1 MHKIKNYIANRRN
14 SMRKNSRRMISL
26 VMCFLCTAALTACQQ
41 SGIFTNNDENGNAY
55 TLSDQITL
63 SSTVLRSVN
72 PITSQDNDF
81 YHISKLVYDSLVEL
95 DDTLAPQPS
104 LASDWSVDQASR
116 SVTFTLKSG
125 VKFSD
130 GSSLSAKDVVF
141 SFNACKDAGTSP
153 YKHNV
158 QYITKAEASGDSKV
172 TFRFSSATNIS
183 LADFVFPIVSS
194 SQFSSKKAF
203 LDDTEEAVVGTG
215 RYMITSVDL
224 KQQLK
229 LEANPNYYGQKP
241 TNTVKVSVSPIETQ
255 YVGFVESGELSMII
269 ETAPDRD
276 DVSGNSKLSVTDF
289 TSNEFETLGF
299 NCASGACADPALR
312 RAIAYI
318 IDRDEIK
325 GAAYYNYGTK
335 SDDLYYPGYYGT
347 EIKNMYAP
355 DKDKVN
361 DNLKTAGYSD
371 TDGDSMLE
379 NADGAELTL
388 KLAVNTDNLSRKT
401 AAQLVA
407 SELLEYGINVT
418 ISEVA
423 SESFTS
429 AITSG
434 SYDMFIGGW
443 KVTEDY
449 DLRSFYHSSYGNP
462 ARYSNATLDGYLDE
476 MQSGLDAENMT
487 ATLEKAKKILE
498 DEVPYLC
505 LMYKTYSVVST
516 ADLEGIVAPRFDDY
530 YYACDDWKIRIY
542 KEDDTADQQDA
553 TLADGTDGNSQQ

>member
-1 MHKIKNYIANRRN
+1 
-14 SMRKNSRRMISL
+14 MRINSRKIISL
-26 VMCFLCTAALTACQQ
+26 VMCFLCTAALTACQK
-41 SGIFTNNDENGNAY
+41 SGIFINNDENGNAY

-63 SSTVLRSVN
+63 SSTVLRSVD
-72 PITSQDNDF
+72 PLTSQDNDF

-104 LASDWSVDQASR
+104 LATEWSVDSEGR

-130 GSSLSAKDVVF
+130 GSSLSPKDVVF
-141 SFNACKDAGTSP
+141 SYNICKNADTSP
-153 YKHNV
+153 YKHQV
-158 QYITKAEASGDSKV
+158 QNITKAEASGDNKV
-172 TFRFSSATNIS
+172 TFRFRSSDNIS
-183 LADFVFPIVSS
+183 LADFVFPVVSS
-194 SQFSSKKAF
+194 SQFSSQRDFINNTDKA
-203 LDDTEEAVVGTG
+203 VIGTG

-229 LEANPNYYGQKP
+229 LEANPNYYGEKP
-241 TNTVKVSVSPIETQ
+241 TNTIKVSVSPIQTQ
-255 YVGFVESGELSMII
+255 YVGFVESGELNMII

-276 DVSGNSKLSVTDF
+276 DVSGNGKLNVTDF

-318 IDRDEIK
+318 VDRDEIK

-347 EIKNMYAP
+347 EIKNTYKP
-355 DKDKVN
+355 DKDTAN
-361 DNLKTAGYSD
+361 ENLKTAGYSD

-388 KLAVNTDNLSRKT
+388 KLAVNADNVSRKT
-401 AAQLVA
+401 AAQLIA
-407 SELLEYGINVT
+407 SDLIEYGINVS

-429 AITSG
+429 AISSG
-434 SYDMFIGGW
+434 NYDMFIGGW

-449 DLRSFYHSSYGNP
+449 DLRSFYHSAYSNP
-462 ARYSNATLDGYLDE
+462 ARYSNTQLDGYLDL
-476 MQSGLDAENMT
+476 MQTGLDNDKMAE
-487 ATLEKAKKILE
+487 TLEKAKKIIE
-498 DEVPYLC
+498 DDMPYLC
-505 LMYKTYSVVST
+505 LMYRTYSVVYTS
-516 ADLEGIVAPRFDDY
+516 DLDGIVAPRFNDC
-530 YYACDDWKIRIY
+530 YYACDDWKIRVY
-542 KEDDTADQQDA
+542 QDNDDDEKQEDQ
-553 TLADGTDGNSQQ
+553 LADGTEGAAQQDQ

>member
-1 MHKIKNYIANRRN
+1 MCT
-14 SMRKNSRRMISL
+14 NSRRIISI
-26 VMCFLCTAALTACQQ
+26 VMCFLCTAALTACQK
-41 SGIFTNNDENGNAY
+41 SGIFINNDENGKSY

-63 SSTVLRSVN
+63 SSTVLRSID
-72 PITSQDNDF
+72 PLTSQDNDF

-104 LASDWSVDQASR
+104 LAAEWSVDTESR
-116 SVTFTLKSG
+116 SVTFTLRSG

-130 GSSLSAKDVVF
+130 GTSLSSKDVVY
-141 SFNACKDAGTSP
+141 SFNVCKDADTSP
-153 YKHNV
+153 YKHQV
-158 QYITKAEASGDSKV
+158 QYITKAETSGDDKV

-203 LDDTEEAVVGTG
+203 LDNTEEAVIGTG
-215 RYMITSVDL
+215 RYMITSADI
-224 KQQLK
+224 KQQLT

-241 TNTVKVSVSPIETQ
+241 TNTIKISISPIETQ
-255 YVGFVESGELSMII
+255 YVGFVESGELSMIV
-269 ETAPDRD
+269 ETASDRD
-276 DVSGNSKLSVTDF
+276 DVSGNSKLKVTDL

-312 RAIAYI
+312 RAVAYI
-318 IDRDEIK
+318 INRDEIK

-355 DKDKVN
+355 DKEKAE

-371 TDGDSMLE
+371 TDGDGILE
-379 NADGAELTL
+379 NADGNELTL
-388 KLAVNTDNLSRKT
+388 KLAINAGNDSRKT
-401 AAQLVA
+401 AAQLIA
-407 SELLEYGINVT
+407 SELLEYGINITV
-418 ISEVA
+418 SEVA

-429 AITSG
+429 AISSG
-434 SYDMFIGGW
+434 NYDMFIGGW

-449 DLRSFYHSSYGNP
+449 DMRRFYHSSYGNP
-462 ARYSNATLDGYLDE
+462 AQYSNSTLDGYLDS
-476 MQSGLDAENMT
+476 MQSGLSNDDMT
-487 ATLEKAKKILE
+487 DTLEKVKKILE
-498 DEVPYLC
+498 DEMPYLC
-505 LMYKTYSVVST
+505 LMYKTYSVVYTS
-516 ADLEGIVAPRFDDY
+516 DLDGIVAPRFNNY

-542 KEDDTADQQDA
+542 EEDDTNDEQNVSS
-553 TLADGTDGNSQQ
+553 DGSTENSSQ